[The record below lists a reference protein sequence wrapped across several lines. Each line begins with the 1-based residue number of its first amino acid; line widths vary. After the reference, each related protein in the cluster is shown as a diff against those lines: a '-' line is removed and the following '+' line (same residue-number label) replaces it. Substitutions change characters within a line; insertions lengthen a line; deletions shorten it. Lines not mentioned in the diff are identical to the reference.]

1 MWFGERV
8 RDVEGVV
15 LVDIAIGMRG
25 KVVEDVGLEG
35 VGWLH
40 NESVQIQPPKP
51 LFVSRVSHRGK
62 RNITTQHRGTFE
74 DNFE

>member
-40 NESVQIQPPKP
+40 NESVQI
-51 LFVSRVSHRGK
+51 
-62 RNITTQHRGTFE
+62 
-74 DNFE
+74 